1 MENQRLFIWALFGL
15 MAFMT
20 WTAWQQDYAPRPQP
34 APAGQSAEPGAQPGA
49 ERLPPDA
56 ALDADLPEV
65 GDVPVLDR
73 DDAGA
78 DDRPADSVAEP
89 AATRVRVVT
98 DVLEVL
104 ISSRGGDIVSAVTL
118 GYPVEKDRPDDLVQV
133 LNPSPNELAVFRTGL
148 RTVSGD
154 GDRPE
159 PNHRAEFT
167 AQRNEYRLG
176 DGEDVLEVP
185 LTWERDDGLTVT
197 KVYRFERGSYI
208 IPMEHRV
215 TNGTAD
221 TWAAAPYG
229 QIAHRMHSQERSM
242 FDVATYSYDGPVLY
256 NGESYEKISPDD
268 LQDDGPVQARAANG
282 WLAAIEHHFLSAI
295 VPPSGQ
301 EYRYDFTA
309 RGDNFLAST
318 IGPAYSFAPG
328 ETGSVGMTLFVGP
341 KIQDQ
346 LTQVADTLK
355 LTVDYGFLTILSQP
369 LFWLLDKVHDFV
381 GNWGWSII
389 IVTLLIKLVFYK
401 LTETSGRSMAKMR
414 KLQPRLKTIQERYKD
429 DRQKLSQAMME
440 LYKRE
445 KVNPAAGCLPI
456 LVQMPFF
463 LAFYWVL
470 LESVEMRQAPF
481 MLWIQDLS
489 SRDPFFILPILMGA
503 AMFGQQ
509 KLNPAP
515 PDPVQA
521 KVMSILPV
529 VFTVFFAFFPAGL
542 VLYWLTNTLLSI
554 AQQWQ
559 INRVVEAED
568 RKTRQPK
575 AKGKKGGEGD

>member
-34 APAGQSAEPGAQPGA
+34 APSGQSPERSA

-56 ALDADLPEV
+56 ALDTALPEV

-73 DDAGA
+73 PDEDAAAQPG
-78 DDRPADSVAEP
+78 DGVAEP
-89 AATRVRVVT
+89 AETRVRVVT

-118 GYPVEKDRPDDLVQV
+118 GYPVEKDRPDDLIQV
-133 LNPSPNELAVFRTGL
+133 LNPSPDELAVFRTGL

-159 PNHRAEFT
+159 PNHRAEFI

-176 DGEDVLEVP
+176 DGEDALEVA
-185 LTWERDDGLTVT
+185 LTWERDDGLSVT
-197 KVYRFERGSYI
+197 KTYRFERGSYI
-208 IPMEHRV
+208 IPVEQRV

-229 QIAHRMHSQERSM
+229 QIAHRMHTQERSM

-256 NGESYEKISPDD
+256 NGESYKKISPDD
-268 LQDDGPVQARAANG
+268 LQDDGPVQARAENG

-295 VPPSGQ
+295 VPPPGQ

-328 ETGSVGMTLFVGP
+328 ETGSVDMTLFVGP

-489 SRDPFFILPILMGA
+489 SRDPFFILPVLMGA

-521 KVMSILPV
+521 KVMSILPI

-568 RKTRQPK
+568 RKTRVPK
-575 AKGKKGGEGD
+575 AKGKKGGDGD

>member
-15 MAFMT
+15 MAFMA
-20 WTAWQQDYAPRPQP
+20 WTAWQQDYGARPQPP
-34 APAGQSAEPGAQPGA
+34 APAGETAAEA
-49 ERLPPDA
+49 LPPEDT
-56 ALDADLPEV
+56 LDTDLPEV
-65 GDVPVLDR
+65 GDMPAVEAPGR
-73 DDAGA
+73 PEAEQ
-78 DDRPADSVAEP
+78 PADSVAEP
-89 AATRVRVVT
+89 AVARVRVVT
-98 DVLEVL
+98 DVLEIL
-104 ISSRGGDIVSAVTL
+104 ISGRGGDIVSAVTL
-118 GYPVEKDRPDDLVQV
+118 QYPVAKDRPNQLVQV
-133 LNPSPNELAVFRTGL
+133 LNPSPSELAVFRTGL
-148 RTVSGD
+148 RSVSDEG
-154 GDRPE
+154 GRPE
-159 PNHRAEFT
+159 PNHRATYT
-167 AQRNEYRLG
+167 AEKSEYRLA
-176 DGEDVLEVP
+176 DGQDVIEVP
-185 LTWERDDGLTVT
+185 LTWQRDDGLTVT
-197 KVYRFERGSYI
+197 KIYRFERGSYI
-208 IPMEHRV
+208 IPMEQRV
-215 TNGTAD
+215 ENGTGEA
-221 TWAAAPYG
+221 WSAAPYG
-229 QIAHRMHSQERSM
+229 QIAHRIHAQERSM
-242 FDVATYSYDGPVLY
+242 FDVATYSFDGPVLY
-256 NGESYEKISPDD
+256 NGNSYEKLSPDD
-268 LQDDGPVQARAANG
+268 LREDGPVQARVENG

-295 VPPSGQ
+295 VPPEGE

-309 RGDNFLAST
+309 RGDNFVAST
-318 IGPAYSFAPG
+318 IGPVYNVAPG
-328 ETGSVGMTLFVGP
+328 ETASLGMTLFAGP

-346 LTQVADTLK
+346 LTQVADSLK
-355 LTVDYGFLTILSQP
+355 LTVDYGFLTILAQP

-414 KLQPRLKTIQERYKD
+414 KLQPRLKAIQERYKD

-489 SRDPFFILPILMGA
+489 SRDPFFVLPVLMGA
-503 AMFGQQ
+503 AMYGQQ

-575 AKGKKGGEGD
+575 ARGKSARAGDEED

>member
-34 APAGQSAEPGAQPGA
+34 AAQSAEQSPGTPA
-49 ERLPPDA
+49 ERLAPDD
-56 ALDADLPEV
+56 ALSADLPEV
-65 GDVPVLDR
+65 GDVPAADR
-73 DDAGA
+73 VEADTGA
-78 DDRPADSVAEP
+78 PPADGVAEP
-89 AATRVRVVT
+89 AETRIRVVT
-98 DVLEVL
+98 DVLDL
-104 ISSRGGDIVSAVTL
+104 RISSRGGDIVSAYTL
-118 GYPVEKDRPDDLVQV
+118 GYPVAKDRPDDLVQI

-154 GDRPE
+154 TDQPE

-167 AQRNEYRLG
+167 ARRSEYRLA

-185 LTWERDDGLTVT
+185 LTWEREDGLTVT
-197 KVYRFERGSYI
+197 KTYRFRRGSYI
-208 IPMEHRV
+208 IPMEQRV
-215 TNGTAD
+215 TNGSGE

-256 NGESYEKISPDD
+256 NGESYEKIKPDD
-268 LQDDGPVQARAANG
+268 LRDDGPVQARAENG
-282 WLAAIEHHFLSAI
+282 WLASIQHHFLSAI
-295 VPPSGQ
+295 VPPGGQ
-301 EYRYDFTA
+301 QYRYDFSA
-309 RGDNFLAST
+309 RGANFLAST

-328 ETGSVGMTLFVGP
+328 ETGSVEMTLFVGP

-381 GNWGWSII
+381 GNWGWAII
-389 IVTLLIKLVFYK
+389 IVTLLIKLLFYK

-414 KLQPRLKTIQERYKD
+414 KLQPRLKAIQERYKD

-489 SRDPFFILPILMGA
+489 SRDPYFILPILMGA

-515 PDPVQA
+515 PDPIQA

-559 INRVVEAED
+559 VNRVVEAED
-568 RKTRQPK
+568 RKSRQPK
-575 AKGKKGGEGD
+575 AKGKKGDDGG